1 MPLPRHGR
9 LIEAEI
15 IVTTGVVLSAG
26 TKWAFQ
32 LDGLITLSEDGNF
45 NGNAIVVK
53 RATDFEMYSSNG
65 KGAIQGQGYK
75 QRISGSGQNARLL
88 RVCSISPPSWDKRK
102 GTGVLTNDSS

>member
-1 MPLPRHGR
+1 M
-9 LIEAEI
+9 
-15 IVTTGVVLSAG
+15 IVTTGVVLNAG

-32 LDGLITLSEDGNF
+32 LDGLITLSEDGKF
-45 NGNAIVVK
+45 NENAIIVR

-88 RVCSISPPSWDKRK
+88 RVCSIYQPSELGSKK
-102 GTGVLTNDSS
+102 GCNKSANER

>member
-1 MPLPRHGR
+1 M
-9 LIEAEI
+9 
-15 IVTTGVVLSAG
+15 IVTTGVVLNAG

-32 LDGLITLSEDGNF
+32 LDGLITLSEDGKF

-75 QRISGSGQNARLL
+75 QRISGSSQNARLL
-88 RVCSISPPSWDKRK
+88 RVCSTGPPNGAKRRRA
-102 GTGVLTNDSS
+102 GMLTNDSS

>member
-1 MPLPRHGR
+1 MSLRRHGR
-9 LIEAEI
+9 LIGGDK
-15 IVTTGVVLSAG
+15 IVTTGVVLNAG

-88 RVCSISPPSWDKRK
+88 RVYFISPQNQVKRRTK
-102 GTGVLTNDSS
+102 VLTNDSS